1 MSMDYIEIT
10 VRQTIPADC
19 LTGIERWLPASIFKT
34 EERATLWLRDGP
46 RPRTQASCSSRSAYY
61 RSEKA
66 YPPGR

>member
-34 EERATLWLRDGP
+34 EERGDSLAG
-46 RPRTQASCSSRSAYY
+46 
-61 RSEKA
+61 
-66 YPPGR
+66 